1 MKKIYFNISVCIL
14 FPLTVLF
21 IVFLIQCFAWNIVD
35 RSGDLENRYYSYG
48 KIIKT
53 EFTFSGREYYTDKG

>member
-1 MKKIYFNISVCIL
+1 M